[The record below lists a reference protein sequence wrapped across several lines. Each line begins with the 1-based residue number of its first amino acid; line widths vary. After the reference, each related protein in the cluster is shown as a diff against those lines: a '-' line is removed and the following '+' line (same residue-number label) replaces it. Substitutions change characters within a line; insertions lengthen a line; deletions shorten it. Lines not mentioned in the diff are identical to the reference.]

1 MNQRPPFQV
10 VHYITGNAFNGAPLL
25 NAAAFRLA
33 PHVRAGRAVFLVSL
47 RGFSE
52 RPWPAGRKQP
62 DVSSVAYRDQ
72 VVQWANDMRR
82 GIDYLETRDDI
93 DVRRIAL
100 WNVSGDMGPLFAAV
114 EDRYRTVVLMSGGMN
129 GGGPNYIAEANPLN
143 FANHIRPPK
152 LQFNGRF
159 DEGARFLLGT
169 EPLYRLLSQPKSQ
182 VLYDGGHLP
191 PLELSVKVVNSWLDE
206 TMGSVGPAA
215 IKSR

>member
-1 MNQRPPFQV
+1 
-10 VHYITGNAFNGAPLL
+10 
-25 NAAAFRLA
+25 
-33 PHVRAGRAVFLVSL
+33 
-47 RGFSE
+47 
-52 RPWPAGRKQP
+52 
-62 DVSSVAYRDQ
+62 
-72 VVQWANDMRR
+72 
-82 GIDYLETRDDI
+82 
-93 DVRRIAL
+93 
-100 WNVSGDMGPLFAAV
+100 
-114 EDRYRTVVLMSGGMN
+114 MSGGMN